1 MITISLYII
10 AAMAIIPF
18 LTKSSFRT
26 IRGYII
32 LDHIDIHCEIQAVPF
47 AQLSQM
53 QPGEP
58 SSAIR
63 ERVIRARNIHNIDA
77 VKIQKNPQKFFF
89 KEIKIFQ
96 RLFVTFCLYP
106 LQIPNTKN
114 RMQIPENRNLC
125 FYLLHRN
132 TANHQTETCKR
143 TEKDLQN
150 SFLLNILHQ

>member
-1 MITISLYII
+1 MFVWCKGTNLNEKFERKKYKL
-10 AAMAIIPF
+10 F
-18 LTKSSFRT
+18 LF
-26 IRGYII
+26 
-32 LDHIDIHCEIQAVPF
+32 LAD
-47 AQLSQM
+47 
-53 QPGEP
+53 
-58 SSAIR
+58 
-63 ERVIRARNIHNIDA
+63 
-77 VKIQKNPQKFFF
+77 PQKFFF